1 MNGATR
7 RRGTGFPGSG
17 AVPCAGGGADHV
29 DGDEVGRCGRVAKDR
44 TREAV
49 RGGGDGPWKQV
60 GAEWRDVV
68 LVCRKCARK
77 RDGGFGPGGDL
88 SLAKALRQ
96 SLDAGEPRKVKPR
109 RRAVAVIEVGCLD
122 ICPKHAVVAVNCSR
136 PQSIVLVPDGAG
148 MDEVRD
154 RLGLGAA
161 VRDA

>member
-1 MNGATR
+1 ML
-7 RRGTGFPGSG
+7 TGRQ
-17 AVPCAGGGADHV
+17 
-29 DGDEVGRCGRVAKDR
+29 VGRRLRVAKDR
-44 TREAV
+44 TREAA
-49 RGGGDGPWKQV
+49 RFGGDGPWKQV
-60 GAEWRDVV
+60 GAEWRDIV

-77 RDGGFGPGGDL
+77 RDGGFGPDGDL

-136 PQSIVLVPDGAG
+136 PQAIVLVPDGAG
-148 MDEVRD
+148 MAEVRD

-161 VRDA
+161 DRDA